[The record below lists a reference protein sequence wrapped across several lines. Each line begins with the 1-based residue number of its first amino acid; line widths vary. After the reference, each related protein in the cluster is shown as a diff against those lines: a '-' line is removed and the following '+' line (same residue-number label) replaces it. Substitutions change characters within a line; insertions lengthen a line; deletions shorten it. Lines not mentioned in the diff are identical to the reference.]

1 MDKVL
6 EKDIET
12 KEEVKLIL
20 ERLEEAK
27 NGKVKTIDD
36 KMIKVIDKKLLEVEQ
51 DDANGDKWLTREEA
65 DKLMNVNKELY
76 V

>member
-20 ERLEEAK
+20 ERLEEVK

-36 KMIKVIDKKLLEVEQ
+36 SVKDFINEREVWKTL
-51 DDANGDKWLTREEA
+51 A
-65 DKLMNVNKELY
+65 
-76 V
+76 

>member
-20 ERLEEAK
+20 ERLEEVK

-36 KMIKVIDKKLLEVEQ
+36 AVKDFVNEREV
-51 DDANGDKWLTREEA
+51 KIW
-65 DKLMNVNKELY
+65 
-76 V
+76 

>member
-1 MDKVL
+1 MNSKRFGFYKTRKESLMDKVL

-36 KMIKVIDKKLLEVEQ
+36 SVKDFINERD
-51 DDANGDKWLTREEA
+51 
-65 DKLMNVNKELY
+65 
-76 V
+76 

>member
-12 KEEVKLIL
+12 QEEINLIL
-20 ERLEEAK
+20 ERLEETK

-36 KMIKVIDKKLLEVEQ
+36 AVENFVNEREV
-51 DDANGDKWLTREEA
+51 KI
-65 DKLMNVNKELY
+65 
-76 V
+76 

>member
-36 KMIKVIDKKLLEVEQ
+36 FVKDFINERVYMI
-51 DDANGDKWLTREEA
+51 
-65 DKLMNVNKELY
+65 
-76 V
+76 

>member
-6 EKDIET
+6 GKDIET

-27 NGKVKTIDD
+27 KEKVKTIDD
-36 KMIKVIDKKLLEVEQ
+36 SVKDFINEREVWKTL
-51 DDANGDKWLTREEA
+51 A
-65 DKLMNVNKELY
+65 
-76 V
+76 

>member
-20 ERLEEAK
+20 ERLKEVK

-36 KMIKVIDKKLLEVEQ
+36 SIKDFINEREVWKTL
-51 DDANGDKWLTREEA
+51 A
-65 DKLMNVNKELY
+65 
-76 V
+76 

>member
-20 ERLEEAK
+20 ERLDEVEK
-27 NGKVKTIDD
+27 GKVKTIDD
-36 KMIKVIDKKLLEVEQ
+36 SIKDFINERVYI
-51 DDANGDKWLTREEA
+51 
-65 DKLMNVNKELY
+65 
-76 V
+76 

>member
-1 MDKVL
+1 MDIVL

-20 ERLEEAK
+20 ERLEETK

-36 KMIKVIDKKLLEVEQ
+36 SIKDFISEREV
-51 DDANGDKWLTREEA
+51 W
-65 DKLMNVNKELY
+65 
-76 V
+76 

>member
-12 KEEVKLIL
+12 KEEVK
-20 ERLEEAK
+20 

-36 KMIKVIDKKLLEVEQ
+36 SVKDFINEREVWKTL
-51 DDANGDKWLTREEA
+51 A
-65 DKLMNVNKELY
+65 
-76 V
+76 

>member
-1 MDKVL
+1 MNSKRFCFYKTRNESLMDKIL

-36 KMIKVIDKKLLEVEQ
+36 SVKDFINERVYMI
-51 DDANGDKWLTREEA
+51 
-65 DKLMNVNKELY
+65 
-76 V
+76 

>member
-1 MDKVL
+1 MNSKRFCFYKPRKEFLMDKVL

-20 ERLEEAK
+20 ERLEETK

-36 KMIKVIDKKLLEVEQ
+36 SVKDFINEREVWKTL
-51 DDANGDKWLTREEA
+51 A
-65 DKLMNVNKELY
+65 
-76 V
+76 

>member
-12 KEEVKLIL
+12 QEEINLIL
-20 ERLEEAK
+20 ERLEEVK

-36 KMIKVIDKKLLEVEQ
+36 AVKDF
-51 DDANGDKWLTREEA
+51 
-65 DKLMNVNKELY
+65 VNERGVKI
-76 V
+76 

>member
-12 KEEVKLIL
+12 QEEINLIL
-20 ERLEEAK
+20 ERLEEVK

-36 KMIKVIDKKLLEVEQ
+36 AVKDFVNEREV
-51 DDANGDKWLTREEA
+51 KI
-65 DKLMNVNKELY
+65 
-76 V
+76 

>member
-20 ERLEEAK
+20 ERLEEVK

-36 KMIKVIDKKLLEVEQ
+36 AVKDFVNEREV
-51 DDANGDKWLTREEA
+51 KI
-65 DKLMNVNKELY
+65 
-76 V
+76 

>member
-20 ERLEEAK
+20 ERLDEVK
-27 NGKVKTIDD
+27 KGKVKTIDD
-36 KMIKVIDKKLLEVEQ
+36 SIKDFINERVYI
-51 DDANGDKWLTREEA
+51 
-65 DKLMNVNKELY
+65 
-76 V
+76 

>member
-20 ERLEEAK
+20 ERLDEVK
-27 NGKVKTIDD
+27 KGKVKSVLINTIIN
-36 KMIKVIDKKLLEVEQ
+36 IKSNTNLKRLHFLILKIL
-51 DDANGDKWLTREEA
+51 
-65 DKLMNVNKELY
+65 
-76 V
+76 

>member
-12 KEEVKLIL
+12 QEEINLIL
-20 ERLEEAK
+20 ERLEEVK

-36 KMIKVIDKKLLEVEQ
+36 AAKDFVNEREV
-51 DDANGDKWLTREEA
+51 KI
-65 DKLMNVNKELY
+65 
-76 V
+76 

>member
-12 KEEVKLIL
+12 QEEINLIL
-20 ERLEEAK
+20 ERLEEVK

-36 KMIKVIDKKLLEVEQ
+36 AVKDFVNEREV
-51 DDANGDKWLTREEA
+51 KIW
-65 DKLMNVNKELY
+65 
-76 V
+76 

>member
-20 ERLEEAK
+20 ERLDEVK
-27 NGKVKTIDD
+27 KGKVKTIY
-36 KMIKVIDKKLLEVEQ
+36 IY
-51 DDANGDKWLTREEA
+51 N
-65 DKLMNVNKELY
+65 
-76 V
+76 